1 MNKEKKN
8 LAESVLHRL
17 KNHAK
22 NTRRRTDELLRYFAI
37 ERFLYR
43 LSLSQYSTKFFL
55 KGGLMLKAWEIGN
68 HRPTLDID
76 LLGKTQNNLQNI
88 KGIITDICN
97 FEVTLDGIN
106 YEPASIK
113 VTEMQ
118 VNGEYHGVRVLFS
131 ANMHSAKI
139 PMQLDIGF
147 SDLIFPEP
155 LVIAYPTIL
164 DFPAPKLKGYTPES
178 VIAEKFEAMMKL
190 GLVNTR
196 MKDFFDVWI
205 LSQQLSF
212 IGESLQGAIKMTFEK
227 RQTPLNSLPDSMNEV
242 FYADLI
248 HQTRWKQLL
257 KNIENEEENIELS
270 KVINE
275 IKEFLQPIVM
285 ASMNKQIFNKTWS
298 YEKKWA

>member
-22 NTRRRTDELLRYFAI
+22 NTHRRTDELLRYFAI

-43 LSLSQYSTKFFL
+43 LSLSQHSSKFFL
-55 KGGLMLKAWEIGN
+55 KGGLMLKAWEISN
-68 HRPTLDID
+68 HRTTLDID
-76 LLGKTQNNLQNI
+76 LLGKTQNNFQNI
-88 KGIITDICN
+88 KDIITDICN
-97 FEVTLDGIN
+97 CEVTWDGIN
-106 YEPASIK
+106 YETTSIK
-113 VTEMQ
+113 LTEMQ
-118 VNGEYHGVRVLFS
+118 VNGEYHGLRILFT

-164 DFPAPKLKGYTPES
+164 DFPVPKLKGYTPES

-212 IGESLQGAIKMTFEK
+212 MGESLQSAIKMTFEK
-227 RQTPLNSLPDSMNEV
+227 RQTPLNALPDSINEV

-248 HQTRWKQLL
+248 HQTRWKQFLR
-257 KNIENEEENIELS
+257 NIENEGKNIEFP
-270 KVINE
+270 KVIND
-275 IKEFLQPIVM
+275 IKEFLQPIVI
-285 ASMNKQIFNKTWS
+285 ASINKQIFNKTWS
-298 YEKKWA
+298 HEKKWT

>member
-1 MNKEKKN
+1 
-8 LAESVLHRL
+8 
-17 KNHAK
+17 
-22 NTRRRTDELLRYFAI
+22 
-37 ERFLYR
+37 
-43 LSLSQYSTKFFL
+43 
-55 KGGLMLKAWEIGN
+55 MLKAWEISN
-68 HRPTLDID
+68 HRTTLDID
-76 LLGKTQNNLQNI
+76 LLGKTQNSLQNI
-88 KGIITDICN
+88 KGIIIDICN
-97 FEVTLDGIN
+97 CEIALDGIN
-106 YEPASIK
+106 YETTSIK
-113 VTEMQ
+113 LTEMQ
-118 VNGEYHGVRVLFS
+118 VNGEYHGVRVLFT

-155 LVIAYPTIL
+155 VVIAYPTIL
-164 DFPAPKLKGYTPES
+164 DFPPPKLKGYTPES

-212 IGESLQGAIKMTFEK
+212 IGESLQSAIKMTFER
-227 RQTPLNSLPDSMNEV
+227 RQTPLNALPDSINEV

-248 HQTRWKQLL
+248 HQTRWKQFL
-257 KNIENEEENIELS
+257 KNIENEEKNIELS

-275 IKEFLQPIVM
+275 IKEFLQPIVI
-285 ASMNKQIFNKTWS
+285 ASTNKQIFNKTWS